1 MLCIQHTPQVL
12 SPPVTLSLQLG
23 PGTRVQEGLLTS
35 DARRADCFS
44 QKCYDMATSS
54 RQQKANH
61 AKLAAYLD
69 EKPENVIKRKK
80 LMDKQ
85 HAYEEAL
92 LLDFP
97 ILKQRAAQIAEKS
110 SP

>member
-1 MLCIQHTPQVL
+1 MLCSQHICEVL
-12 SPPVTLSLQLG
+12 SPPVHICLQLG
-23 PGTRVQEGLLTS
+23 PGTRVREGLLTS

-44 QKCYDMATSS
+44 QKCYDMAISS

-69 EKPENVIKRKK
+69 EKPENAIKRKK

-85 HAYEEAL
+85 RAYEEAL
-92 LLDFP
+92 LVGDTAFP
-97 ILKQRAAQIAEKS
+97 CSRAKGS
-110 SP
+110 VGC